1 MKRKDPLI
9 VGRNSVRDMHHLRLM
24 ALLQELVRTWG
35 CTGTARVLEIDPRT
49 VTSSMQSG
57 QLTHRVRESLQRA
70 LQHGVGSAADRQRER
85 SDKLEARMDKLEAR
99 MDKLEARMDKLEA
112 RMDKLEARMDKLE
125 ARMDKLEARMDKLE
139 ARMDKLEARMDKL
152 EARMDKLEA
161 RMDKLE
167 AQLKEMKENFRSGLK
182 GLRMSLDGVR
192 KYYGVQRRLIEQRLL
207 ILEAGRDGAETGAP
221 TDDGSGGPG
230 ARSVAAGT
238 GFPGKL
244 TDPTLAE
251 LVDAGEPTNGV
262 VEWGTSAP
270 PGRSD
275 EKADAPSEPGIP
287 GPTRVSRRNLAC
299 SQEVKDHLSDVGVG

>member
-35 CTGTARVLEIDPRT
+35 YTGTARVLEIDPRT

-85 SDKLEARMDKLEAR
+85 SDKLEARMDKLEA
-99 MDKLEARMDKLEA
+99 
-112 RMDKLEARMDKLE
+112 
-125 ARMDKLEARMDKLE
+125 
-139 ARMDKLEARMDKL
+139 
-152 EARMDKLEA
+152 
-161 RMDKLE
+161 
-167 AQLKEMKENFRSGLK
+167 QLKEMKENLRSGLK
-182 GLRMSLDGVR
+182 GLRMSLGGVR

-230 ARSVAAGT
+230 ARSVAAGI

-244 TDPTLAE
+244 TDPTLPG
-251 LVDAGEPTNGV
+251 LVDAEERTSGV
-262 VEWGTSAP
+262 VEWDTSAP
-270 PGRSD
+270 PGGGD
-275 EKADAPSEPGIP
+275 GKADAPSEPGIP
-287 GPTRVSRRNLAC
+287 RPARGR
-299 SQEVKDHLSDVGVG
+299 

>member
-85 SDKLEARMDKLEAR
+85 SDKLEARMDKLEA
-99 MDKLEARMDKLEA
+99 
-112 RMDKLEARMDKLE
+112 
-125 ARMDKLEARMDKLE
+125 
-139 ARMDKLEARMDKL
+139 
-152 EARMDKLEA
+152 
-161 RMDKLE
+161 
-167 AQLKEMKENFRSGLK
+167 QLKEMKENLRSGLK

-207 ILEAGRDGAETGAP
+207 VLEADRDSTETGAP

-251 LVDAGEPTNGV
+251 LVDARERTNGV

>member
-1 MKRKDPLI
+1 MKRRDPLI

-35 CTGTARVLEIDPRT
+35 YTGTARVLEIDPRT

-85 SDKLEARMDKLEAR
+85 SDKLEA
-99 MDKLEARMDKLEA
+99 
-112 RMDKLEARMDKLE
+112 
-125 ARMDKLEARMDKLE
+125 
-139 ARMDKLEARMDKL
+139 
-152 EARMDKLEA
+152 
-161 RMDKLE
+161 
-167 AQLKEMKENFRSGLK
+167 QLKEMKENLRSGLK

-207 ILEAGRDGAETGAP
+207 ILEAGRDGAETEAP

-230 ARSVAAGT
+230 ARSVAAGI
-238 GFPGKL
+238 GCPGRL

-251 LVDAGEPTNGV
+251 LVDAGERTSGV
-262 VEWGTSAP
+262 VEWDTSAP
-270 PGRSD
+270 PGGGD
-275 EKADAPSEPGIP
+275 GKADAPSEPGIP